1 MNEPEIVTTVEKTT
15 VFVVTVNVAVV
26 DPAGTVTLGGT
37 VVAFVLLV
45 ERATAAPPAGAG
57 PFKVT
62 VPVEEEPPGTDV
74 GLSVSEERTGGRMV
88 NEAVCVDP

>member
-1 MNEPEIVTTVEKTT
+1 MTTVEKITT
-15 VFVVTVNVAVV
+15 FVFTVNVAVA

-37 VVAFVLLV
+37 VVAFVLPV
-45 ERATAAPPAGAG
+45 ERATTAPPAGAD

-74 GLSVSEERTGGRMV
+74 GFSVSEVRTSGRMV

>member
-1 MNEPEIVTTVEKTT
+1 MTTVEKTT

-45 ERATAAPPAGAG
+45 ERATTAPSAGAG

-74 GLSVSEERTGGRMV
+74 GFSVSEVRTRGRMV

>member
-1 MNEPEIVTTVEKTT
+1 MTTVEKITT
-15 VFVVTVNVAVV
+15 FVFTVNVAVA

-37 VVAFVLLV
+37 VVAFVLPV
-45 ERATAAPPAGAG
+45 ERATTAPPAGAD

-74 GLSVSEERTGGRMV
+74 GFSVSEVRTRGRMV